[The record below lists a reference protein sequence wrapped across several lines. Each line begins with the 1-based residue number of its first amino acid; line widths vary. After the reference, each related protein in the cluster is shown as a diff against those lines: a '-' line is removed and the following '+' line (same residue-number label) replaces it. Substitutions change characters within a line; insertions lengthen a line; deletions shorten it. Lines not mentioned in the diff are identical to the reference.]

1 MIESKLFSDQFSTS
15 EMRKVF
21 SDENLVQQW
30 INVEVSLAVV
40 EADLGIIPKEAA
52 EEIKFKGRVE
62 LFNFDSIK
70 KGIDHTWHPIV
81 PFIREY
87 KSLCENSFGEY
98 LHWGVTTQDIMDTGV
113 VLQIKEAIQII
124 ERDINEIAE
133 TLCHLAEKH
142 AETPM
147 AGRTH
152 GQHALPITFGYKV
165 AVWASEINRHL
176 DRLKQMKS
184 RVLTGNVAG
193 AVGTLASLGPVGI
206 DVQKGVNDY
215 LGLETPD
222 IAWHVSRDRF
232 ADVTSLLGMIG
243 GTFGKIAN
251 EIIQLQKTE
260 IAEVE
265 EPFQMG
271 KIGSSTM
278 PQKRNPMACEAIVG
292 LCRLLRTQSPLGFET
307 MVQEHERD
315 MGPWQS
321 EWEFIPE
328 MFLLSSSVLHHMKWI
343 LKKLHVY
350 PDNMRANLEKSN
362 GLIMSEAIMMKL
374 AEKIGRQEAHDVIYN
389 LAMDAFEN
397 KKSLREV
404 LLNDH
409 TVSQALSLQEV
420 EELLD
425 PISYTGLSKVF
436 VTNVTKRIRKTS
448 ELNTNLSV

>member
-1 MIESKLFSDQFSTS
+1 MGSHMIESKLFRDQFSTN
-15 EMRKVF
+15 EMRIIF
-21 SDENLVQQW
+21 SDENMVQQW
-30 INVEVSLAVV
+30 INVEVNLALV
-40 EADLGIIPKEAA
+40 EAELGVIPKEAA
-52 EEIKFKGRVE
+52 EEIKNKGKVE
-62 LFNFDSIK
+62 LFNFENIK

-87 KSLCENSFGEY
+87 NSLCNSNYGEY
-98 LHWGVTTQDIMDTGV
+98 LHWGVTTQDIMDTGM
-113 VLQIKEAIQII
+113 VLQIKEALNVL
-124 ERDINEIAE
+124 ERDLKEIE
-133 TLCHLAEKH
+133 KTLCLLADKH
-142 AETPM
+142 SKTPM

-176 DRLKQMKS
+176 ERLAQMKG
-184 RVLTGNVAG
+184 RVLTGNIAG
-193 AVGTLASLGPVGI
+193 AVGTLASLGPIGI
-206 DVQKGVNDY
+206 DVQKGINDR

-260 IAEVE
+260 ISELE

-271 KIGSSTM
+271 RIGSSTM
-278 PQKRNPMACEAIVG
+278 PQKRNPMACEAVVG
-292 LCRLLRTQSPLGFET
+292 LCRLLRTQSSLGFET

-328 MFLLSSSVLHHMKWI
+328 MFLLGSAVLYHMKWI
-343 LKKLHVY
+343 LGKLQVY
-350 PDNMRANLEKSN
+350 PGNMMRNLEKSK
-362 GLIMSEAIMMKL
+362 GLIMSEAVMMKL
-374 AEKIGRQEAHDVIYN
+374 AEKIGRQEAHDVVYK

-397 KKSLREV
+397 EKTLRGV
-404 LLNDH
+404 LLEDQV
-409 TVSQALSLQEV
+409 VSNILSLNDID
-420 EELLD
+420 ELLN
-425 PISYTGLSKVF
+425 PISYTGLSHIF
-436 VTNVTKRIRKTS
+436 VANVTKKF
-448 ELNTNLSV
+448 N